1 MKKKRKRKTRRS
13 TASRPKMLIYS
24 PLFVMLASEYSR
36 VTTSNHRIQIGS
48 AVLFGL
54 YLIVKYFGKEWI
66 TWLLQWYF
74 TFAGIGSFGKVRRAA
89 LIMSYRMLTLS
100 SL

>member
-1 MKKKRKRKTRRS
+1 MTPS
-13 TASRPKMLIYS
+13 Y
-24 PLFVMLASEYSR
+24 
-36 VTTSNHRIQIGS
+36 HHIQIGS

-74 TFAGIGSFGKVRRAA
+74 TVAGIGSFGKVRRA